1 MSVENVFLLPA
12 IFFFRVP
19 DQGFLACIIHH
30 ACKPPKIEKP
40 EEKYNWKEKE
50 NVHFYIWKTK
60 SIPPQKQA
68 PEGFLEN
75 WFPWSLFVQKGK
87 EEMTKEER
95 KKRVQ
100 EAWKK
105 LKTTSRDSKEFK
117 EVLTTW
123 NKLDTEYLKLYN
135 EEY

>member
-1 MSVENVFLLPA
+1 MS
-12 IFFFRVP
+12 I
-19 DQGFLACIIHH
+19 
-30 ACKPPKIEKP
+30 
-40 EEKYNWKEKE
+40 
-50 NVHFYIWKTK
+50 
-60 SIPPQKQA
+60 
-68 PEGFLEN
+68 
-75 WFPWSLFVQKGK
+75 VQKGK

-123 NKLDTEYLKLYN
+123 NKLDTEYLIRN
-135 EEY
+135 T

>member
-1 MSVENVFLLPA
+1 MTLPTA
-12 IFFFRVP
+12 KAGGV
-19 DQGFLACIIHH
+19 
-30 ACKPPKIEKP
+30 
-40 EEKYNWKEKE
+40 
-50 NVHFYIWKTK
+50 
-60 SIPPQKQA
+60 SI
-68 PEGFLEN
+68 
-75 WFPWSLFVQKGK
+75 VQKGK

>member
-1 MSVENVFLLPA
+1 MRSSFSMPLLYHAYVYLEFL
-12 IFFFRVP
+12 I
-19 DQGFLACIIHH
+19 LACTI
-30 ACKPPKIEKP
+30 
-40 EEKYNWKEKE
+40 
-50 NVHFYIWKTK
+50 YIL
-60 SIPPQKQA
+60 A
-68 PEGFLEN
+68 PR
-75 WFPWSLFVQKGK
+75 KGK

>member
-1 MSVENVFLLPA
+1 MDEEEIKILNKLYDEKHIVYSPEK
-12 IFFFRVP
+12 
-19 DQGFLACIIHH
+19 II
-30 ACKPPKIEKP
+30 
-40 EEKYNWKEKE
+40 
-50 NVHFYIWKTK
+50 VT
-60 SIPPQKQA
+60 
-68 PEGFLEN
+68 
-75 WFPWSLFVQKGK
+75 
-87 EEMTKEER
+87 R

>member
-1 MSVENVFLLPA
+1 
-12 IFFFRVP
+12 
-19 DQGFLACIIHH
+19 
-30 ACKPPKIEKP
+30 
-40 EEKYNWKEKE
+40 
-50 NVHFYIWKTK
+50 
-60 SIPPQKQA
+60 
-68 PEGFLEN
+68 
-75 WFPWSLFVQKGK
+75 
-87 EEMTKEER
+87 MTKEER

-135 EEY
+135 FVIL

>member
-1 MSVENVFLLPA
+1 MGLQCQTLRGIGGYEYTENDKK
-12 IFFFRVP
+12 R
-19 DQGFLACIIHH
+19 
-30 ACKPPKIEKP
+30 
-40 EEKYNWKEKE
+40 NE
-50 NVHFYIWKTK
+50 NHI
-60 SIPPQKQA
+60 
-68 PEGFLEN
+68 
-75 WFPWSLFVQKGK
+75 SLFVFANFKL
-87 EEMTKEER
+87 
-95 KKRVQ
+95 RVQ

>member
-1 MSVENVFLLPA
+1 
-12 IFFFRVP
+12 
-19 DQGFLACIIHH
+19 
-30 ACKPPKIEKP
+30 
-40 EEKYNWKEKE
+40 
-50 NVHFYIWKTK
+50 
-60 SIPPQKQA
+60 
-68 PEGFLEN
+68 
-75 WFPWSLFVQKGK
+75 
-87 EEMTKEER
+87 MTKEER

-105 LKTTSRDSKEFK
+105 LKTISRDSKEFK

>member
-1 MSVENVFLLPA
+1 M
-12 IFFFRVP
+12 I
-19 DQGFLACIIHH
+19 
-30 ACKPPKIEKP
+30 
-40 EEKYNWKEKE
+40 
-50 NVHFYIWKTK
+50 
-60 SIPPQKQA
+60 
-68 PEGFLEN
+68 
-75 WFPWSLFVQKGK
+75 SLRKMCQLILTISFVQKGK

>member
-1 MSVENVFLLPA
+1 MKEFEQW
-12 IFFFRVP
+12 
-19 DQGFLACIIHH
+19 QGFSGR
-30 ACKPPKIEKP
+30 K
-40 EEKYNWKEKE
+40 WKEGVDVRDFIQNNYKPYDGDE
-50 NVHFYIWKTK
+50 
-60 SIPPQKQA
+60 S
-68 PEGFLEN
+68 FLAGPTEATDKL
-75 WFPWSLFVQKGK
+75 WGK
-87 EEMTKEER
+87 LQELQKEER

>member
-1 MSVENVFLLPA
+1 MNQ
-12 IFFFRVP
+12 I
-19 DQGFLACIIHH
+19 
-30 ACKPPKIEKP
+30 
-40 EEKYNWKEKE
+40 
-50 NVHFYIWKTK
+50 
-60 SIPPQKQA
+60 QA
-68 PEGFLEN
+68 PYNRINQHDIFNEKMSSQ
-75 WFPWSLFVQKGK
+75 PKQ
-87 EEMTKEER
+87 EER